1 MQYRPILYVTG
12 LMTLGLGA
20 MMLPCVIADAATM
33 SETAGTLREAAD
45 IAAETGRSLNQVLAD
60 RGDASPWLRF
70 EAEDFGW
77 KIFLL
82 LAIAWITIGGALA
95 IGARPADEGVRTH
108 EAFLLTV
115 LSWIVIV
122 IVGATPFFLGFGF
135 SVTDA
140 MFESMS
146 GLTTTGATIME
157 GIETYPPSL
166 ILWRAIL
173 QWIGGVGIIVTAIA
187 ILPSLKVG
195 GMQLFHMESSD
206 TQGKMLP
213 HIGEIA
219 MQTALVYLG
228 LTFICAALYKVTGMN
243 EFQAI
248 IMSMTTIATGGFA
261 DSDASFNPYVAGGA
275 DIVAIV
281 FMALGS
287 MPFSLMVLSLHG
299 DWKAFLRDPQ
309 PAVWLSTAL
318 VLSLSMMV
326 YIMTR
331 DHIAIGPEGPLRMAM
346 FNVVS
351 VLSGTGYGTEDF
363 SLWGP
368 FVSSLFIIAMFHG
381 GCAGSAS
388 CGLKTFRVHIAFVS
402 IFAYAKTMI
411 RPNQVSPV
419 RYAGRPV
426 RQETMQSIM
435 LFMFLY
441 FATFAVQASILALSG
456 LEPTTAISAAA
467 ATLNNVGPGLG
478 EVGPAGNFAHLTT
491 VGKWTCTIAMLMGR
505 LELIAV
511 FVLLT
516 PSFWRN

>member
-1 MQYRPILYVTG
+1 MAMNEVSS
-12 LMTLGLGA
+12 TLS
-20 MMLPCVIADAATM
+20 AA
-33 SETAGTLREAAD
+33 SASAE
-45 IAAETGRSLNQVLAD
+45 ETGRTINQILAES
-60 RGDASPWLRF
+60 GNHSPWLF
-70 EAEDFGW
+70 FDANDFGW
-77 KIFLL
+77 KVFLL
-82 LAIAWITIGGALA
+82 LSIFFMTVGGALSV
-95 IGARPADEGVRTH
+95 GSRLDDDGVRTQ

-115 LSWIVIV
+115 ISWLVIV
-122 IVGATPFFLGFGF
+122 FIGAAPFFLGFGF
-135 SVTDA
+135 NFTDSV
-140 MFESMS
+140 FESMS

-157 GIETYPPSL
+157 GIETFPPSL
-166 ILWRAIL
+166 ILWRAII

-206 TQGKMLP
+206 NQDKMLP

-219 MQTALVYLG
+219 MKTALVYLG
-228 LTFICAALYKVTGMN
+228 LTFLCASLYRVTSMN
-243 EFQAI
+243 EFESITMA
-248 IMSMTTIATGGFA
+248 MTTIATGGFA
-261 DSDASFNPYVAGGA
+261 DTDASFNPYVEGGA
-275 DIVAIV
+275 DIVAII
-281 FMALGS
+281 FMSLGS
-287 MPFSLMVLSLHG
+287 MPFGLMVLAIHG
-299 DWKAFLRDPQ
+299 DWKSFMRDPQ
-309 PAVWLSTAL
+309 PIVWIGFAVILTGAMTL
-318 VLSLSMMV
+318 YV
-326 YIMTR
+326 ITR
-331 DHIAIGPEGPLRMAM
+331 DHIDIGPEGPVRMAM

-368 FVSSLFIIAMFHG
+368 FASSLFVVAMFFG

-388 CGLKTFRVHIAFVS
+388 CGLKTFRVHIAFLS

-411 RPNQVSPV
+411 RPHQISPV

-426 RQETMQSIM
+426 RPETMQSIM

-441 FATFAVQASILALSG
+441 LVTFAVQCSILALTG

-478 EVGPAGNFAHLTT
+478 EVGPAGNFAHLTI
-491 VGKWTCTIAMLMGR
+491 VGKWTCTIAMLLGR

-511 FVLLT
+511 FVILT